1 MIAPERKNMF
11 FTEKSSI
18 FKHKLNRR
26 EGIIMARKK
35 RLSGEET
42 DVIVIIK
49 TVLISIACVLL
60 LELGMHLFGLY
71 GGNIIR
77 IILGKK
83 LLL

>member
-1 MIAPERKNMF
+1 
-11 FTEKSSI
+11 
-18 FKHKLNRR
+18 
-26 EGIIMARKK
+26 MARKK